1 MNLTKHSKSLWLGF
15 ALTFPLFTIKY
26 FRFDSEALRVH
37 VAIPMLILALIILI
51 ETIVSLGGKER
62 FQNFFYKAG
71 YFFSGLLVLFIF
83 WHITSIVF
91 LGGKFEALSEV
102 VKLLLG
108 FFCMYGIVIFFPKEK
123 IFYEK
128 FWLVVIWG
136 SAAIV
141 AVFIYRYAFVF
152 RSSFLSVIWE
162 FETRLGR
169 NQLGWY
175 LSFIIPVAIGSLMG
189 SPRKIISVPPLIVLT
204 VALIYNSGRGALITI
219 IAGLIFMIFVKT
231 SREGIKGFYKA
242 FKLFLVIGVIG
253 LVSIVTISLIVD
265 KPEYE
270 ERYDTLN
277 PGRVSDLQED
287 SRYAL
292 LRGGLT
298 AFQIS
303 PILGL
308 GLGNSGN
315 LDLSNAGDDTHND
328 YLTIAVT
335 LGLVGLFLFCA
346 ILGSPLVKIWPI
358 KSNRSDDI
366 SWAYLGACGTYF
378 GIIISF
384 LLINAYTSPI
394 FWIFVGLLLVGNEI
408 DRDSG
413 RINTNKKKISLS
425 HLPTR
430 DFEKTDIV
438 Q

>member
-1 MNLTKHSKSLWLGF
+1 MNLTKHSKLLWLGF

-26 FRFDSEALRVH
+26 FRFDSEAMRVH
-37 VAIPMLILALIILI
+37 VAIPMLILALIILT
-51 ETIVSLGGKER
+51 ETIVALSGKKPFE
-62 FQNFFYKAG
+62 NFFYKAG
-71 YFFSGLLVLFIF
+71 YFYSGLLVIFMF
-83 WHITSIVF
+83 WHIASIVF

-108 FFCMYGIVIFFPKEK
+108 FFCMYGIVNFFPKEK
-123 IFYEK
+123 DFYEK

-189 SPRKIISVPPLIVLT
+189 APRKIISLPPLIVLT
-204 VALIYNSGRGALITI
+204 VALIYNSGRGALVSIVI
-219 IAGLIFMIFVKT
+219 GLVFMVFVKT
-231 SREGIKGFYKA
+231 SREGVKGFFNA

-253 LVSIVTISLIVD
+253 LVSIGTISLIVD

-287 SRYAL
+287 SRWAL
-292 LRGGLT
+292 FRGGVK
-298 AFQIS
+298 AFQVS
-303 PILGL
+303 PVLGL

-346 ILGSPLVKIWPI
+346 ILASPLIKIWPTR
-358 KSNRSDDI
+358 SNRSDDI
-366 SWAYLGACGTYF
+366 SWAYLGSCGTYF
-378 GIIISF
+378 GIIVSF

-394 FWIFVGLLLVGNEI
+394 FWIFVGLLIVGNEI

-425 HLPTR
+425 HQPTR

-438 Q
+438 H